1 MSAFVHS
8 PQDQGKEV
16 DRKQPGLEHYN
27 EQDTNKVAYG
37 GPTYPT
43 RKPYG
48 ERARSRNPFGLS
60 PLLFGLLI
68 AALTAIVV
76 GAAVGGGLG
85 GTLASCQSQNSL

>member
-16 DRKQPGLEHYN
+16 DKNQPGLEHYN
-27 EQDTNKVAYG
+27 GEDTNKVVYG
-37 GPTYPT
+37 GVTYPT
-43 RKPYG
+43 RNSYG
-48 ERARSRNPFGLS
+48 ERGRFRNPFGLS

-85 GTLASCQSQNSL
+85 GTLASCQTQKLL